1 MSALCCRIT
10 SKYGGEFYCL
20 NCLHPFRTKN
30 KLKSHENVWK
40 SHDHCYIEVVKEES
54 MLKYNHEE
62 KSMKVPLIIYADM
75 ESLLEKIGTCYNNPE
90 KSSTIKINKH
100 TASDYSLFT
109 YCSFDVS
116 KNKHNYYR
124 GKDCMKIFSKDLGK
138 HVTKIY
144 YEKKKK

>member
-1 MSALCCRIT
+1 M
-10 SKYGGEFYCL
+10 
-20 NCLHPFRTKN
+20 
-30 KLKSHENVWK
+30 
-40 SHDHCYIEVVKEES
+40 VKEES

-62 KSMKVPLIIYADM
+62 KFMKVPFIIYADM

-100 TASDYSLFT
+100 TASGYSLFT

-144 YEKKKK
+144 YEKKRNDTINKKRKIISQAKRLLYMQKRI